1 MATMTLTVRQLIEQL
16 QNAEDLDMPVYVYS
30 VTGSD
35 LFPVTLVDTDLT
47 DRVDVN
53 IGDRM

>member
-1 MATMTLTVRQLIEQL
+1 MTLTVRQLIEQL

-30 VTGSD
+30 QVDSD